1 MHTHR
6 LFVILLAAV
15 PTGCGMLH
23 VKEQQ
28 AKMDAF
34 CVIGGRVEAE
44 RKDAVP
50 LVVVL
55 ARQTGA
61 DPMQRD
67 SWQVADHFVLEEP
80 GQWQFFASP
89 GTYGV
94 VAFQDLNGDLKAQA
108 GEPYLRLE
116 RERLFTCK
124 PGERVADVALRIPAA
139 GRSRL
144 NETID
149 VAALQARS
157 INEQF
162 ALTLTQ
168 VTAVGEITDLS
179 DPRFADAIA
188 NDGLW
193 KPFDFLFK
201 GRPGVYFLQAY
212 DRKKIPVLFVHGI
225 NGSPTN
231 FKTLIE
237 RLDHDRYQPWV
248 YYYPGG
254 ASLANVAD
262 HLAQT
267 MRKLHVQYDF
277 PQFVVVAHSM
287 GGLVSRGFIQRYHAG
302 GGAKI
307 PGFISISSPFDGH
320 KAAETGVKTAPRVV
334 RVWIDMS
341 PGSDYLKSIFAG
353 ELGVPHYLLFG
364 FRQSGGLHIGG
375 EANDGVVTVASQLR
389 PDAQEHAVRVEG
401 FNETHMGILESKE
414 VSQKV
419 NGLLAK
425 LAR

>member
-1 MHTHR
+1 MHIHR

-193 KPFDFLFK
+193 KPFVFLFK
-201 GRPGVYFLQAY
+201 GRPGVYFFQAY

-401 FNETHMGILESKE
+401 FNETHMGILEAKE

>member
-1 MHTHR
+1 MR
-6 LFVILLAAV
+6 IAPFLLAAALA
-15 PTGCGMLH
+15 GCGMLH

-28 AKMDAF
+28 ARIDAF
-34 CVIGGRVEAE
+34 CMIGGQVDAE
-44 RKDAVP
+44 RKDAAP

-67 SWQVADHFVLEEP
+67 SWQIADHFVLEGP
-80 GQWQFFASP
+80 GQWQFMASA

-94 VAFQDLNGDLKAQA
+94 VAFQDLNGDLKAQPA
-108 GEPYLRLE
+108 EPYLRLE
-116 RERLFTCK
+116 RERLVTCGK
-124 PGERVADVALRIPAA
+124 GEHRTDMALHIPAA

-144 NETID
+144 NETVD
-149 VAALQARS
+149 VATLQARTF
-157 INEQF
+157 NEQF
-162 ALTLTQ
+162 ALSLTQ
-168 VTAVGEITDLS
+168 VTAVGEIASLA

-193 KPFDFLFK
+193 RPFDFLFK
-201 GRPGVYFLQAY
+201 GHPGVYFLQAY
-212 DRKKIPVLFVHGI
+212 DRSKVPVLFVHGI

-237 RLDHDRYQPWV
+237 RLDKNRYQPWV

-262 HLAQT
+262 HLSQT
-267 MRKLHVQYDF
+267 MRKLQVQYDF

-287 GGLVSRGFIQRYHAG
+287 GGLVSRGFIQRYRAG

-320 KAAETGVKTAPRVV
+320 KAAEMGVKKAPAVV

-341 PGSDYLKSIFAG
+341 PGSDYLKSIYAG
-353 ELGVPHYLLFG
+353 ELGVPHHLLFS
-364 FRQSGGLHIGG
+364 FGGRGG
-375 EANDGVVTVASQLR
+375 EANDGTVTVASQLR
-389 PDAQEHAVRVEG
+389 PAAQEHAVLVEG

-414 VSQKV
+414 VSQRV

-425 LAR
+425 LAP